1 MLPLCRNSFQ
11 RRGFLSAL
19 LAVALFFSAVAPASG
34 WQQRPTAAATAKS
47 SAATL
52 TAAEKK
58 ASGRVKLETIRDI
71 TIRLSSKEFE
81 GRGTAQ
87 PGADRAAN
95 YLAANFAKLGL
106 KPGGDN
112 GSFLQPI
119 KFKSA
124 MVLSTSSVKVA
135 DTALKLGQ
143 DYVLLP
149 PYTSDQFDVNGSVVF
164 VGYGVVSKELQ
175 RDDLAGLD
183 LKGKV
188 VIMLGGQ
195 PPSNVDAATWRR
207 ASNPQAMAINIFG
220 RGAVALIVAN
230 AGTPAQPFATI
241 ANYLSRRRVT
251 LASAPAPPFPIP
263 PVILVDNAAME
274 NIFAGSPLTFA
285 QTIEKAASGEQVS
298 RDMGKTATLALRLK
312 REEATSSNVIGIL
325 EGSDAK
331 LKEEAVVY
339 TAHYDAYGI
348 DGSGTIF
355 PGAADNALGTATISA
370 IAEAFVKSHPKPRE
384 RPRRSIIFLAV
395 TGEEYGLYG
404 AEHWVRN
411 PTWPL
416 AKVAADIN
424 FDGIGTEVY
433 GPVKRIVGFG
443 AEHSD
448 LGAVFEDVSVATG
461 NIVTPDPL
469 PEENAF
475 VRSDH
480 YAFVK
485 RGVPALM
492 LMGGPAGDDS
502 VWVPRMKKWLVT
514 DYHSPDDTVK
524 PDWDWTGPRTL
535 AQVGLIIG
543 LRVAN
548 AEAMPSWRSTSP
560 FNRPRGSVVAPRAN

>member
-1 MLPLCRNSFQ
+1 MLSLSRSSFQ

-19 LAVALFFSAVAPASG
+19 LAVALFSSSVVPAFG
-34 WQQRPTAAATAKS
+34 WQQGSTATAAAKQ

-52 TAAEKK
+52 SASEKK
-58 ASGRVKLETIRDI
+58 AAAKVKLETIRDV
-71 TIRLSSKEFE
+71 TTRLSSKEFE

-95 YLAANFAKLGL
+95 YLAEQFAKLGL

-112 GSFLQPI
+112 GTYLQQI

-124 MVLSTSSVKVA
+124 MVLSTSTVTLG
-135 DTALKLGQ
+135 DTVLKHGA

-149 PYTSDQFDVNGSVVF
+149 PYTSDQFDVNGGVVF
-164 VGYGVVSKELQ
+164 GGYGVVSKELQ

-188 VIMLGGQ
+188 VIILGGR
-195 PPSNVDAATWRR
+195 PPSNVDAAAWRK
-207 ASNPQAMAINIFG
+207 ASNPQAMAMNIFG
-220 RGAVALIVAN
+220 RGAMAVIIAN
-230 AGTPAQPFATI
+230 AGMPAQPFATI

-251 LASAPAPPFPIP
+251 LASAPAPPFQTP
-263 PVILVDNAAME
+263 PVLLADNAAME
-274 NIFAGSPLTFA
+274 KVFAGSPLTFA
-285 QTIEKAASGEQVS
+285 QTLEKAASGEQVS
-298 RDMGKTATLALRLK
+298 RDLGKTATLALRIK
-312 REEATSSNVIGIL
+312 REEATSSNVIGLL
-325 EGSDAK
+325 EGSDLK

-348 DGSGTIF
+348 DASGTIF
-355 PGAADNALGTATISA
+355 PGAADNALGTATILG
-370 IAEAFVKSHPKPRE
+370 IAEAVVKSHPKPAQ

-395 TGEEYGLYG
+395 TGEEYGLFG

-424 FDGIGTEVY
+424 FDGIGTEIY

-448 LGAVFEDVSVATG
+448 LGTVLDDVSVATG

-514 DYHSPDDTVK
+514 EYHSPDDTIK

-548 AEAMPSWRSTSP
+548 AEAMPAWRSTSP
-560 FNRPRGSVVAPRAN
+560 FNRPRGTVGAPRGN